1 MVGFMPMTERG
12 KKHTIEEW
20 LAQPEDKYLELIDGD
35 FVQKAAPDIGHSL
48 AQGGVLQSL
57 RAEFHRKAGGSG
69 PGGWWIGPE
78 IDLQLGPNGFRP
90 DVAGWR
96 RERVPELPRSRP
108 VSIRPDWIC
117 EVLPDSNRANDTVR
131 KLHLY
136 HSAGVAHYWLL
147 DPEAGL
153 LTVFRH
159 AEAGYATA
167 LVAKRGEVV
176 RAEPFDAIEV
186 SVGVLLGDDPA

>member
-1 MVGFMPMTERG
+1 MTERTNE
-12 KKHTIEEW
+12 HTIEEW
-20 LAQPEDKYLELIDGD
+20 LAQPEDKYLELIDGE
-35 FVQKAAPDIGHSL
+35 FVDYGAGSGAHAL
-48 AQGGVLQSL
+48 AQAALVGALYP
-57 RAEFHRKAGGSG
+57 AFHRKAG
-69 PGGWWIGPE
+69 WWLSLRV
-78 IDLQLGPNGFRP
+78 DVQLGRNGFRP
-90 DVAGWR
+90 DAVGWR
-96 RERVPELPRSRP
+96 RDRVAELPRSGP
-108 VSIRPDWIC
+108 VTIRPDWIC
-117 EVLPDSNRANDTVR
+117 EVLSDSNRANDTVR
-131 KLHLY
+131 KLHHY
-136 HSAGVAHYWLL
+136 HAAGVAHYWLL